1 MLSMMIESKNKYIK
15 YIKIS
20 LNFSEADEAV
30 QLRPVVSG
38 PGLQGRPQ
46 EFPGH
51 DAQRGEDRF
60 S

>member
-1 MLSMMIESKNKYIK
+1 MMVESKNKYIK

-20 LNFSEADEAV
+20 LNISEADEAV

-38 PGLQGRPQ
+38 TGLQGRPQ
-46 EFPGH
+46 ELPGH
-51 DAQRGEDRF
+51 DAQRGEDCI